1 MADAPSPSAPK
12 KPPTRRFFWPGGL
25 SARLLIL
32 TILFVAGASAIALPA
47 ALASFEEQWLLDR
60 VRAAELASMAT
71 EVAPDQILSENLAS
85 QLREGAGVQTV
96 AVLDND
102 GNPDTSIGEMNPYST
117 MLLAI

>member
-96 AVLDND
+96 AC
-102 GNPDTSIGEMNPYST
+102 ST
-117 MLLAI
+117 TTATGS